1 MFDPIPPRASANLL
15 AEQQLRDAI
24 LAGRL
29 APGAKLPT
37 ERELSTQFG
46 ISRLTLRAALAT
58 LAAQGLLHVR
68 QGSGYIVRDIRESGG
83 SDLLPGI
90 VARLDAGADGAD
102 GTELADLL
110 RMRRYVAAALLEAL
124 VERPPSKAARAAVS
138 DAIET
143 FAVIP
148 PKDIDAL
155 AHADLAIVRA
165 LLAAANSLVLQ
176 VCLNPIVAVVQ
187 NNAALR
193 AAMYREPASN
203 LVSWRGVHAWLV
215 RPVATAIPTLL
226 GLLAQH
232 DARTLAAIT
241 RRRKAKV

>member
-1 MFDPIPPRASANLL
+1 MFDPIPQRASANVR
-15 AEQQLRDAI
+15 AEQQLRDSI

-37 ERELSTQFG
+37 ERELSAQFG

-58 LAAQGLLHVR
+58 LAAQGLLQVR

-83 SDLLPGI
+83 SDLLPAI
-90 VARLDAGADGAD
+90 AARIGAMAGP
-102 GTELADLL
+102 ELADLL

-124 VERPPSKAARAAVS
+124 VERPPSKAARAAVA

-148 PKDIDAL
+148 PKDIEAL

-187 NNAALR
+187 NNATLR
-193 AAMYREPASN
+193 VAMYREPASN
-203 LVSWRGVHAWLV
+203 LAAWRGVHAWLA

-226 GLLAQH
+226 ALLAQH
-232 DARTLAAIT
+232 DARTLTAVV
-241 RRRKAKV
+241 RRRKATV